1 MLDAYCQCTRHDN
14 VTEIESNELFDRKKG
29 GLPPFF
35 SLLGAHIKCIFPSQ
49 IFGPFFF
56 LLLFFVPT
64 STHLKIDFGPILEA
78 KLGPSWP
85 RFGVHVGPFHATL
98 LVLAVKCIFQSN
110 VQHTITLTSNL
121 RQPPNTVNIG
131 VGRTCAV
138 FVFLPKWYS
147 KFTFAT
153 LKIIIFLTILG
164 SFWAPFGGLCW
175 DRLQEPSWNLN
186 FSDLC

>member
-1 MLDAYCQCTRHDN
+1 MLSIDC
-14 VTEIESNELFDRKKG
+14 KKR
-29 GLPPFF
+29 GLPLFF

-49 IFGPFFF
+49 IFGPCFFF
-56 LLLFFVPT
+56 LLFFVPT
-64 STHLKIDFGPILEA
+64 SRYLKIDIVPFWEA

-121 RQPPNTVNIG
+121 QPSPNTVNIG

-153 LKIIIFLTILG
+153 LKIIIFFIYFGVVLG
-164 SFWAPFGGLCW
+164 SFWGSMLGSAPRALLEPFFLRFMLILGSQHGPRNRQELCH
-175 DRLQEPSWNLN
+175 S
-186 FSDLC
+186 